1 MIDFVIII
9 LLIVIIF
16 CTLYYMGIFQVGLWK
31 SNKQV
36 FVNAVPTWSRPMTNG
51 SNPAD
56 TDEIQ
61 EAANCWYPR
70 SRPLKHWRKQL
81 QPRAAS
87 GGGRAGVGVP
97 GCIPGGSVT
106 LKQPKDCC
114 EESYILSEYVGKVL
128 PDGENGSCCK
138 QSQIITSATTVLDK
152 TYYTDSRAY
161 LRARTKTYIQ
171 NLSGSKIEGI
181 PYEDE
186 AGNRLWPTVTDGPQ
200 SRSKLECGDICSNNL
215 VYKPNNSVFSQ
226 QGAVS
231 SSTRLDRLRLNTIKK
246 NAHSMKKD
254 FGVNTAKYSGSHTA
268 PYFLKSMNQQC
279 VSSHRTG
286 NRFKCF

>member
-1 MIDFVIII
+1 MIELVIII

-16 CTLYYMGIFQVGLWK
+16 YTLYYMGIFQVGMWK

-61 EAANCWYPR
+61 GSANCWYPR
-70 SRPLKHWRKQL
+70 SRPIKHWRKQL

-128 PDGENGSCCK
+128 PNGENGSCCK

-181 PYEDE
+181 SYEDE

-200 SRSKLECGDICSNNL
+200 NRAKLECGDICSNNL
-215 VYKPNNSVFSQ
+215 VYKPSNSVFSQ

-246 NAHSMKKD
+246 NSQSMKKD
-254 FGVNTAKYSGSHTA
+254 FGTNTAKYSGSYTA

-279 VSSHRTG
+279 VSLHRPG

>member
-1 MIDFVIII
+1 MIELVIII

-16 CTLYYMGIFQVGLWK
+16 YTLYYMGIFQVGLWK

-61 EAANCWYPR
+61 GSANCWYPS

-81 QPRAAS
+81 QPRAES

-97 GCIPGGSVT
+97 MCIPGGSVT

-114 EESYILSEYVGKVL
+114 KESYILSEYVGKVL
-128 PDGENGSCCK
+128 PGGANGSCCK

-171 NLSGSKIEGI
+171 NLSGSKIESI
-181 PYEDE
+181 SYEDE
-186 AGNRLWPTVTDGPQ
+186 AGDRLWPTVTDGPQ
-200 SRSKLECGDICSNNL
+200 NRAKLECGDICSNNL

-254 FGVNTAKYSGSHTA
+254 FGTNTAKYSGSYSA
-268 PYFLKSMNQQC
+268 PYFLKSMNQRC